1 MANIN
6 WDSQELESTAAQ
18 VNTLLQNYDKT
29 MDEIQQ
35 TLNTMEFRLK
45 LRTDVDNDLSKLKR
59 RVSQERS
66 KMQQVR
72 QTVNL
77 AAGKTTDLNGKLIGY
92 TNDIGDLSVKSNA
105 SNISAGNSVNFLQWT
120 ALGSLGISGMVDV
133 ISGFVSKIGSWL
145 LGKKSGQTDTSTTP
159 SIDYSGK
166 EHPNTVS
173 SSDVSNTTSNAS
185 STTQKTYGLT
195 ESTGSSRGNAEAAGL
210 RYYAQMDAST
220 WSVNGSD
227 GQAYLNKR
235 GAVGCGASAM
245 AMVASY
251 YYPDRQDY
259 NPGKIADSNSAHT
272 VGISQE
278 NARSIGLRISNL
290 GAGKGDQ
297 DTQLTAASQQV
308 MISKLDKALSDYQSG
323 NGAPP
328 VVGIDN
334 GKVGNNHYVVIL
346 GKNSDG
352 SYIIADSNQKTGSF
366 NGCTKLV
373 TTLDAGKLSR
383 KNGTYTSYIKQIYLF
398 DKLA

>member
-1 MANIN
+1 
-6 WDSQELESTAAQ
+6 
-18 VNTLLQNYDKT
+18 
-29 MDEIQQ
+29 
-35 TLNTMEFRLK
+35 
-45 LRTDVDNDLSKLKR
+45 
-59 RVSQERS
+59 
-66 KMQQVR
+66 
-72 QTVNL
+72 
-77 AAGKTTDLNGKLIGY
+77 
-92 TNDIGDLSVKSNA
+92 
-105 SNISAGNSVNFLQWT
+105 
-120 ALGSLGISGMVDV
+120 
-133 ISGFVSKIGSWL
+133 
-145 LGKKSGQTDTSTTP
+145 
-159 SIDYSGK
+159 
-166 EHPNTVS
+166 
-173 SSDVSNTTSNAS
+173 
-185 STTQKTYGLT
+185 
-195 ESTGSSRGNAEAAGL
+195 
-210 RYYAQMDAST
+210 
-220 WSVNGSD
+220 
-227 GQAYLNKR
+227 
-235 GAVGCGASAM
+235 M

-259 NPGKIADSNSAHT
+259 NPGKIADSNRAHT

-352 SYIIADSNQKTGSF
+352 SYIIADSNQRTGKF

-398 DKLA
+398 DKLE

>member
-77 AAGKTTDLNGKLIGY
+77 AASRTTDLNGKLIGY
-92 TNDIGDLSVKSNA
+92 TNDIGDLSIKSNTT
-105 SNISAGNSVNFLQWT
+105 NISAGNSVNFLQWT
-120 ALGSLGISGMVDV
+120 ALGSLGVSGMVDV
-133 ISGFVSKIGSWL
+133 ISGFVSKIGSWFS
-145 LGKKSGQTDTSTTP
+145 GKKSEQTGTSTTP

-220 WSVNGSD
+220 WSVNGSG

-259 NPGKIADSNSAHT
+259 NPGKIADSNRAHT

-352 SYIIADSNQKTGSF
+352 SYIIADSNQRTGKF

-398 DKLA
+398 DKLE